1 MKELSI
7 NLKVHDIPVNLQPFY
22 AKNYTFAAGDFPV
35 AEKQAK
41 EILSLPVNQSLLE
54 KDLKRIIGLINYFQ
68 DKH

>member
-1 MKELSI
+1 MRFMSI
-7 NLKVHDIPVNLQPFY
+7 
-22 AKNYTFAAGDFPV
+22 
-35 AEKQAK
+35 QAK

>member
-1 MKELSI
+1 MYTGI
-7 NLKVHDIPVNLQPFY
+7 HYPIPIHLQPA
-22 AKNYTFAAGDFPV
+22 AKFLKHKKGDFPV
-35 AEKQAK
+35 AERQAK